1 MQDMATAEATTD
13 KPVKPG
19 DIILYNGIEAR
30 VAKNGALQ
38 DVKTGRMIAPPDDE
52 HNPLQPVR
60 TTEEAQ
66 ALAHLRWHGKRQAA
80 IVQAVKNRAPGPIAQ
95 LVADIDD
102 ADGAVT
108 QVLVQDIVLNN
119 FSNDKDRRE
128 TWEWITEHSGMSG
141 KAPKQA
147 QQQAAEPGKVLDVD
161 ALQAVVAALVEAK
174 RING

>member
-1 MQDMATAEATTD
+1 MQIAASD

-19 DIILYNGIEAR
+19 DIILYNGVEAR

-38 DVKTGRMIAPPDDE
+38 DVATGKMIAPPADE
-52 HNPLQPVR
+52 YNRLQPVH
-60 TTEEAQ
+60 TTAEAQ
-66 ALAHLRWHGKRQAA
+66 ALAHVRWHGKRQAA
-80 IVQAVKNRAPGPIAQ
+80 IVQAVQNRAPGNVAS

-108 QVLVQDIVLNN
+108 QILVQDIVLNN

-128 TWEWITEHSGMSG
+128 TWEWVTEHSGMSG

-147 QQQAAEPGKVLDVD
+147 PVAVQAPGNILDVD
-161 ALQAVVAALVEAK
+161 ALERTVAALEQA
-174 RING
+174 RRMSNG